1 MKPLSIQ
8 KFISLLN
15 RILKLIK
22 IIPIFLPNSKDKTQT
37 YFLQQTQSIT
47 SQCSCGKA
55 NSQLICPTSLL
66 TCFIYWNAYFM
77 TLFPTHL
84 QWNPFQVINN
94 NAKQNVLKKID
105 LRLLL
110 RLFIKAFVSCHKLWK
125 NKQKD
130 LLWSHFWI
138 DLRGTSYWQ
147 HMWIPTYAKY
157 FKKNNTSTKLLS

>member
-22 IIPIFLPNSKDKTQT
+22 IIPIFPPGSKDQTWT

-47 SQCSCGKA
+47 SQCSCGIA

-77 TLFPTHL
+77 TLFSTQL
-84 QWNPFQVINN
+84 QWNPFQVMNN
-94 NAKQNVLKKID
+94 NVKQNVLKKVD

-110 RLFIKAFVSCHKLWK
+110 KMLVVISSEKI
-125 NKQKD
+125 NKKIYYEAI
-130 LLWSHFWI
+130 FE
-138 DLRGTSYWQ
+138 
-147 HMWIPTYAKY
+147 
-157 FKKNNTSTKLLS
+157 

>member
-22 IIPIFLPNSKDKTQT
+22 IIPIFPPGSKDKTWN

-47 SQCSCGKA
+47 SQCSCGIA

-66 TCFIYWNAYFM
+66 TCFIYWNAYFDFIFNSSAM
-77 TLFPTHL
+77 ESISSDE
-84 QWNPFQVINN
+84 QQCK
-94 NAKQNVLKKID
+94 AKCFKKGS
-105 LRLLL
+105 L
-110 RLFIKAFVSCHKLWK
+110 KAFIENVSCHKLWK

-130 LLWSHFWI
+130 LLGSHFWKN
-138 DLRGTSYWQ
+138 LRGTSYWQ
-147 HMWIPTYAKY
+147 YMWIPTYAKY

>member
-22 IIPIFLPNSKDKTQT
+22 IIPIFLPSSKDKTRN
-37 YFLQQTQSIT
+37 YFLQQTQSIA
-47 SQCSCGKA
+47 SQCSCGIA

-77 TLFPTHL
+77 TLFSTHL
-84 QWNPFQVINN
+84 QWNPFQVMNN
-94 NAKQNVLKKID
+94 NVKQNVLKKVD

-110 RLFIKAFVSCHKLWK
+110 KMLVVISSEKI
-125 NKQKD
+125 NKKIYYEAI
-130 LLWSHFWI
+130 FE
-138 DLRGTSYWQ
+138 
-147 HMWIPTYAKY
+147 
-157 FKKNNTSTKLLS
+157 